1 MTYFA
6 IIVRFSRGINKLR
19 CCYAYTKG
27 YIYLRIKTLLIL
39 FRSSDVFIKVLA
51 ERALWLFIVLDFIII
66 WLGSYRES
74 FIIIIK
80 LYIFVPPMVQMRF
93 MNDQRG
99 IIIGVILLVLVADLQ
114 KDFLATTLSILI
126 SAYDLILWFTCTL

>member
-1 MTYFA
+1 
-6 IIVRFSRGINKLR
+6 
-19 CCYAYTKG
+19 
-27 YIYLRIKTLLIL
+27 
-39 FRSSDVFIKVLA
+39 
-51 ERALWLFIVLDFIII
+51 
-66 WLGSYRES
+66 
-74 FIIIIK
+74 
-80 LYIFVPPMVQMRF
+80 MVQMRF